1 MKTAKRFDCVIL
13 KNRIQAEQAR
23 EWRAL
28 TDKQIRQRIRRKLAR
43 SKSPIARLWRV
54 LEGGQ
59 AKA

>member
-1 MKTAKRFDCVIL
+1 MKTAKRFDCVVL
-13 KNRIQAEQAR
+13 KNRIQTEQAR

-28 TDKQIRQRIRRKLAR
+28 TDKQIRQRIRRRLAK
-43 SKSPIARLWRV
+43 SKSPIGRLWRA